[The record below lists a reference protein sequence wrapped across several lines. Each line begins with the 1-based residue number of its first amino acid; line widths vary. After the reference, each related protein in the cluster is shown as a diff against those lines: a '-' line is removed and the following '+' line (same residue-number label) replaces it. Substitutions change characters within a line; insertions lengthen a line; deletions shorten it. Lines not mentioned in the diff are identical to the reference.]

1 MNSVCSYEIYHP
13 NEEKSYKVVWK
24 GADPGLSGCKLSFKG
39 QDTDD
44 YTKEY
49 NVCVKSEKFYLQ
61 SSGIRLK
68 YLTGFN
74 SYADKVRNSFDCI
87 KRLKDTS
94 TTGTYDVAFTS

>member
-13 NEEKSYKVVWK
+13 NEDKSYKVVWK

-49 NVCVKSEKFYLQ
+49 TVCVESEEFYLQ

-74 SYADKVRNSFDCI
+74 SYADKVRISFTV
-87 KRLKDTS
+87 LKD
-94 TTGTYDVAFTS
+94 